1 MFIIWVVIVPV
12 VIMISVSFSVGRIFM
27 EYRQITVLK
36 IKDWL
41 DDYMM
46 NWGFVMNWDL
56 MV

>member
-27 EYRQITVLK
+27 EYRQVTVFK
-36 IKDWL
+36 IKDRL

-46 NWGFVMNWDL
+46 NWGFMMNWDL

>member
-1 MFIIWVVIVPV
+1 
-12 VIMISVSFSVGRIFM
+12 MISMSFSVGRIFM
-27 EYRQITVLK
+27 EYRQVTVFK
-36 IKDWL
+36 IKDRL